1 MPKRTIGT
9 DPLFLKAEQLA
20 REYAR
25 FPRSEQDVAP
35 LIHGVLSDEEI
46 EARLDDLRRID
57 VDTYVSQTVFPSE
70 DAKRPSAKS
79 VLRRLP
85 GRRYSEQEIGPLY
98 ALEMDMDLG
107 HGDIR
112 RVGIIAQDRNSN
124 NGVWMPEHHVQAA
137 GMVRRLASNSMPI
150 VTFIDTPG
158 ADAGAEANLHNQAH
172 SISELIAEFALV
184 DVPVVGIIFGNGYS
198 GGAIP
203 LATANVLLS
212 VRDGVFNTIHPS
224 GLASIARKY
233 ELSWQECAKYVG
245 VSSYELYKQGYLDGI
260 IDYVP
265 GEKEK
270 LPNLI
275 DAIRSGILA
284 TEQRA
289 REFVAQSPEVVDH
302 YLRSVQRFIDP
313 SEPLRKFQE
322 QSSLGRYDNPTEHI
336 NVFGAAYRYLRY
348 LGMRQR
354 IRSTTMERYGRLS
367 NASVPRGDLPERTE
381 REHQQTFR
389 TWLESPL
396 EIKYDDSLSKAW
408 NQFRDRS
415 SELQDDRGPLT
426 RFLFGDP
433 QSNYRQA
440 YRNLLLTYGF
450 HLYNQWK
457 AASQSNFIALI
468 EHLRTGARPL
478 PSESGDITVL
488 DIISRT
494 DVRADFIR
502 ECENFLLLDQ
512 IYNNIVQD
520 LKSIAREA
528 RDTNTISRQSVRILL
543 EESLRKATDDLLR
556 ARPDVAEGDAKQEEL
571 QYQFISWLNHFV
583 RHRNRGRFLKSV
595 EQWKRI
601 VFPRVSE
608 PLLAIITFIFERLLP
623 QYYASVGGQ
632 NAYDGTINPRNIG
645 IRDFWN
651 RLTIAYQDLLIDD
664 EFQRIKQKKLVT
676 TRGIMDRF
684 VAEFEELDANLMTA
698 DPVKFPGFRISIE
711 QALNRGI
718 RPCGAISGIA
728 RLKHRD
734 IRRRV
739 GLLVSNLDFQ
749 AGAFDMASAE
759 KLCNLL
765 VECSRR
771 RLPIVC
777 FISSGGM
784 QTKEGAGALFP
795 MPVVNDRITRFV
807 RDNDLPV
814 LVFAFGDCTGG
825 AQASLVTH
833 PLVQNYYFS
842 CTNMPFAGQIVVPA
856 HLPLASTLS
865 NYLSMV
871 PGAMKGMVRH
881 PFVPGLDDTL
891 RGIDPEIPVPKE
903 SVEDVIERVLNMV
916 LEPEEPAPRAERESA
931 TDLELMRPFERV
943 VVHSRGCPAV
953 KIVGKVQEAG
963 YGVVLVQS
971 DPDMDSVAAD
981 LLRRDVDKLI
991 CIGGST
997 PDESYLN
1004 AGSIVR
1010 IVEREKVEALHP
1022 GIGFLSESSDFAALC
1037 RSRGI
1042 NFIGP
1047 PVESMI
1053 LMGNK
1058 SNAINTA
1065 KRIGVPV
1072 VPGSH
1077 GIVTDPALAAATAEE
1092 IGYPVIMKAVY
1103 GGGGKGIKVVH
1114 DPRNLQPAFMTIMAE
1129 ARSAFGNSDIYLEK
1143 YITSLRHVEVQVL
1156 RDKEGNT
1163 RVLGLRDC
1171 TVQRNNQKIVEESGC
1186 TMLPGSMEKT
1196 LYDYAARIT
1205 DIIGYVGAGTVEFI
1219 YDLETKAVYFME
1231 MNTRLQIEH
1240 PVTEQITGIDIVLQQ
1255 LRTASGGSIADLE
1268 YKPDGYAVEVRVN
1281 AERAGLDFGGEL
1293 AFIPSPG
1300 EITEYRFPK
1309 EDGIEVLSSVGKGKT
1324 VSPYYDSM
1332 IMQIIA
1338 KGRDRADAIDR
1349 LRRYL
1354 DRVVIQG
1361 VCTNIP
1367 LLKRILSDPVFR
1379 TGEYDTSFL
1388 KGFVQRIDLED
1399 LVDEIGLAS
1408 GSSGKALDREELRI
1422 EGSTELKVLAP
1433 SPGVFYLSPNPNE
1446 PEFVRVGDIVDT
1458 QHTLCFLE
1466 AMKLFRPLHLSSYNQ
1481 EGAEIYDSTMQ
1492 WEVVRVVPGHGQA
1505 VNKDDLLFVVR
1516 PAV

>member
-9 DPLFLKAEQLA
+9 DPLFLEAEQLA

-25 FPRSEQDVAP
+25 FPRSGKEVAP
-35 LIHGVLSDEEI
+35 LIRGVLSDEEI
-46 EARLDDLRRID
+46 EARLDDLRRLD

-70 DAKRPSAKS
+70 DPRRPGAKA
-79 VLRRLP
+79 VLRRMP
-85 GRRYSEQEIGPLY
+85 GRRYREQEFGPLY
-98 ALEMDMDLG
+98 AIELDMDLG
-107 HGDIR
+107 HGNIR
-112 RVGIIAQDRNSN
+112 RVGVIAQDRTSN
-124 NGVWMPEHHVQAA
+124 NGVWMPEHHLEAA
-137 GMVRRLASNSMPI
+137 RMVRQFAVHDMPI

-158 ADAGAEANLHNQAH
+158 ADAGAEANLNNQAH
-172 SISELIAEFALV
+172 SISALIAEFALV
-184 DVPVVGIIFGNGYS
+184 DVPVVAIIFGNGYS

-212 VRDGVFNTIHPS
+212 VRDGVFNTIQPQ

-245 VSSYELYKQGYLDGI
+245 VSSYELYRQGYLDGV

-275 DAIRSGILA
+275 DAISSGILA
-284 TEQRA
+284 TEQRV
-289 REFVAQSPEVVDH
+289 REFVAKSPEIIEH
-302 YLRSVQRFIDP
+302 YLRSVHRFIDP

-336 NVFGAAYRYLRY
+336 NIFGAAYRYMRY

-354 IRSTTMERYGRLS
+354 IRSTTIERYGRLS
-367 NASVPRGDLPERTE
+367 TASVPRGDLPERTE
-381 REHQQTFR
+381 REHQQTFQN
-389 TWLESPL
+389 WLERPL
-396 EIKYDDSLSKAW
+396 EIKYDDSLARTW

-415 SELQDDRGPLT
+415 SELDDERGPLT

-440 YRNLLLTYGF
+440 HRNLLLTYGF
-450 HLYNQWK
+450 HLYNHWK
-457 AASQSNFIALI
+457 AAAQSNFPALI
-468 EHLRTGARPL
+468 DYLRSGACPV
-478 PSESGDITVL
+478 PPEKGDKTVL
-488 DIISRT
+488 DIICQSELR
-494 DVRADFIR
+494 DDFIR

-528 RDTNTISRQSVRILL
+528 RDTNTISRQSLRLLL
-543 EESLRKATDDLLR
+543 EESLRKATEELLR
-556 ARPDVAEGDAKQEEL
+556 ARPDVAEGETKQEEL

-632 NAYDGTINPRNIG
+632 HAYDGTINPRNIG
-645 IRDFWN
+645 IKDFWN

-664 EFQRIKQKKLVT
+664 EFQLIKKKKIVT
-676 TRGIMDRF
+676 TRGILDRF
-684 VAEFEELDANLMTA
+684 AAEFEELDANLMTA
-698 DPVKFPGFRISIE
+698 DPVRFPGFRISIE
-711 QALNRGI
+711 QALGVK
-718 RPCGAISGIA
+718 PCGAISGIA
-728 RLKHRD
+728 RLKHRS

-759 KLCNLL
+759 KLCDLL

-771 RLPIVC
+771 RLPVIC

-833 PLVQNYYFS
+833 PLVQSYYFS
-842 CTNMPFAGQIVVPA
+842 CTNMPFAGQIVVPS

-871 PGAMKGMVRH
+871 PGAMRGLVKH
-881 PFVPGLDDTL
+881 PFLPGLDDTL
-891 RGIDPEIPVPKE
+891 RGIDPEIPIPKE
-903 SVEDVIERVLNMV
+903 SVDDVIERVLNFI
-916 LEPEEPAPRAERESA
+916 LEPEDLAVKAGPS
-931 TDLELMRPFERV
+931 TVSDLELMRPFEHV
-943 VVHSRGCPAV
+943 VVHSRGCTAV

-963 YGVVLVQS
+963 FGVILVQS

-981 LLRRDVDKLI
+981 MLRREVDRLI

-1004 AGSIVR
+1004 AHSILR
-1010 IVEREKVEALHP
+1010 IAEREKGEALHP
-1022 GIGFLSESSDFAALC
+1022 GIGFLSESPDFAALC
-1037 RSRGI
+1037 RARGI

-1047 PVESMI
+1047 PAEAMVM
-1053 LMGNK
+1053 MGNK

-1065 KRIGVPV
+1065 KRIGIPV

-1077 GIVTDPALAAATAEE
+1077 GIITDPSLAAATAEE
-1092 IGYPVIMKAVY
+1092 VGYPVMLKAVY
-1103 GGGGKGIKVVH
+1103 GGGGKGIKIVNE
-1114 DPRNLQPAFMTIMAE
+1114 PRNLQPAFMTIMAE

-1143 YITSLRHVEVQVL
+1143 QIRSLRHVEVQVL
-1156 RDKEGNT
+1156 RDGDGNT
-1163 RVLGLRDC
+1163 KILGLRDC

-1186 TMLPGSMEKT
+1186 TLLPEK
-1196 LYDYAARIT
+1196 LENLMYEYAARIA
-1205 DIIGYVGAGTVEFI
+1205 DVIGYTGAGTVEFI
-1219 YDLETKAVYFME
+1219 YDLDAKAVYFME
-1231 MNTRLQIEH
+1231 MNARLQIEH
-1240 PVTEQITGIDIVLQQ
+1240 PVTEQVTGIDIVRQQ
-1255 LRTASGGSIADLE
+1255 LRIASGESIADLE
-1268 YKPDGYAVEVRVN
+1268 VHKDGYAIEVRVN
-1281 AERAGLDFGGEL
+1281 AESAGLDMGGEL
-1293 AFIPSPG
+1293 AFLASPG
-1300 EITEYRFPK
+1300 EITEYNMPK
-1309 EDGIEVLSSVGKGKT
+1309 EEGIEVLSAVGKGKT

-1332 IMQIIA
+1332 IMQLIA

-1354 DRVVIQG
+1354 DHVVIRG

-1367 LLKRILSDPVFR
+1367 LIRRILSDPVFR
-1379 TGEYDTSFL
+1379 TGEYDTNFL

-1399 LVDEIGLAS
+1399 LVDEVGLSS
-1408 GSSGKALDREELRI
+1408 GTTGKALDREALRI

-1433 SPGVFYLSPNPNE
+1433 SPGVFFLSPNPGD
-1446 PEFVRVGDIVDT
+1446 PEFVRVGDVIDT

-1481 EGAEIYDSTMQ
+1481 EGAEIYDSTMH
-1492 WEVVRVVPGHGQA
+1492 WEVVRVVPSHGQA
-1505 VNKDDLLFVVR
+1505 VNKDDLLFVVK